1 MKISAT
7 ISNSLNKNA
16 ITVTTNDQS
25 RSVNID
31 PKPTGFGSSVNGA
44 ELLLTSLAVCYCND
58 IYREAARKNIE
69 ITSVDVEV
77 SAQFG
82 KDGEPGFAF
91 NYKPKVVAANATPDR
106 IRQLIEHVDS
116 VAEIHKTLR
125 QGVEINLIK

>member
-7 ISNSLNKNA
+7 ITNSLNQNN
-16 ITVTTNDQS
+16 ITVATNDQS
-25 RSVNID
+25 NTITIAS
-31 PKPTGFGSSVNGA
+31 KPTGLGSSVNGG

-58 IYREAARKNIE
+58 IYREAAKKNIE
-69 ITSVDVEV
+69 IISVEV
-77 SAQFG
+77 EVTANFG
-82 KDGEPGFAF
+82 KDGEAGFNF
-91 NYKPKVVAANATPDR
+91 QYKPKVVANATADR